1 MSSSKKFDPNSAASP
16 DSGVFGLPFTEA
28 EAQLVFLPI
37 PWEATTSYGGGTSE
51 GPGAI
56 LEASKQVDLFDLD
69 TVRPYEPGLH
79 MLEESTEIRS
89 WNKEAKE
96 LASKIIDVGGDIAGN
111 SALEKALERVNVL
124 GTKLNSW
131 VEVESA
137 RILKSGKILAL
148 VGGDHSVP
156 LGAFQA
162 IAKKYPSYGILH
174 FDAHSDTRDA
184 YEGFQ
189 WSHASIMRNALDHV
203 PQIKRLVQ
211 VGIRDVCEEEIEYCR
226 TQGDRV
232 SVFFDRDL
240 QLAKQAGRSWSDIAK
255 KIVADLPNEV
265 WISFDIDGLDPRFC
279 PNTGTPVPGG
289 LEFQEANLILRELVQ
304 SGKKII
310 GFDLNEVAPDL
321 TDRDDEWDANVGA
334 RMLYKLS
341 GWTLASRG
349 LVKIQETRV
358 I

>member
-1 MSSSKKFDPNSAASP
+1 MSTSKTFDPNSAASP
-16 DSGVFGLPFTEA
+16 DSGIFGLPYSESEA
-28 EAQLVFLPI
+28 KLVFLPV

-51 GPGAI
+51 GPAAI

-69 TVRPYEPGLH
+69 TVKPYEPGLF
-79 MLEESTEIRS
+79 MLEESTEVRK
-89 WNKEAKE
+89 WNEEAKA
-96 LASKIIDVGGDIAGN
+96 LAAKIIERGGDIAGH
-111 SALEKALERVNVL
+111 SELERALARVNAL
-124 GTKLNSW
+124 GDRLNQW
-131 VEVESA
+131 VATESE
-137 RILKSGKILAL
+137 RILSSGKILAL

-156 LGAFQA
+156 FGAFQA
-162 IAKKYPSYGILH
+162 VAKHHPSFGILH

-184 YEGFQ
+184 YEGFT
-189 WSHASIMRNALDHV
+189 WSHASIMRNALDRI

-211 VGIRDVCEEEIEYCR
+211 VGIRDVCEEEITYCR
-226 TQGDRV
+226 GEGARV

-240 QLAKQAGRSWSDIAK
+240 QLAKQAGKSWVEVAR

-289 LEFQEANLILRELVQ
+289 IDFAEANLIVRELVK

-321 TDRDDEWDANVGA
+321 SDRENEWDANVGA
-334 RMLYKLS
+334 RMLYKLT
-341 GWTLASRG
+341 GWTLASHG
-349 LVKIQETRV
+349 MVKLQETRS